1 MRITVSTL
9 LFLLFSAFASAHA
22 QAQKPGTFSIPAW
35 IDHGECAKNPAF
47 DPTLNGRP
55 TKVTEKLAPDSDQ
68 IILIVFDLTGDISRI
83 DDAEQAV
90 ISIISRLPGNVWIG
104 VLRAQDGLHVLVDPT
119 PDRQKVDAVITSLS
133 SSGTPGLLDT
143 VRPSLELA
151 DAMIRKSPVRVSVLY
166 ITDGS
171 IYSYREDYTDP
182 VINPSDTHDL
192 SRRFRD
198 VLINEKIS
206 KLERHFRSLE
216 APLFV
221 VHLHYHSDDLD
232 VAYQNGLDTLSRN
245 MGGMT
250 VVCRSIPEIPQAI
263 SAAFARITSGWNLIL
278 SVPSKDHRDLQVGL
292 KASCGN
298 GALQLSWRP
307 HFRPKVE

>member
-1 MRITVSTL
+1 MRITLYTL
-9 LFLLFSAFASAHA
+9 IFFLFSAFGTTLG
-22 QAQKPGTFSIPAW
+22 QAQKPRTFSIPAW
-35 IDHGECAKNPAF
+35 VDHGECTKSPTF

-55 TKVTEKLAPDSDQ
+55 AKVSEKLAPNSDQ
-68 IILIVFDLTGDISRI
+68 IILVVFDLTGDLSRI
-83 DDAEQAV
+83 DNAEQAV
-90 ISIISRLPGNVWIG
+90 KASLAKLPGNVWVG
-104 VLRAQDGLHVLVDPT
+104 VMRAQDGLHALVDPT
-119 PDRQKVDAVITSLS
+119 PDRQKVEEVITSLS
-133 SSGTPGLLDT
+133 SSGTPGLLET
-143 VRPSLELA
+143 VRASLTLA

-206 KLERHFRSLE
+206 KLERHIRSLE

-221 VHLHYHSDDLD
+221 VHLHYRRNGLD
-232 VAYQNGLDTLSRN
+232 ISYQNGLDTLAKN
-245 MGGMT
+245 TGGMT
-250 VVCRSIPEIPQAI
+250 VICRSIPEIPQAI
-263 SAAFARITSGWNLIL
+263 SETFARITSMWNLIL
-278 SVPSKDHRDLQVGL
+278 TIPPKDHHDMQVGL
-292 KASCGN
+292 KASCGS
-298 GALQLSWRP
+298 GELQLSWRS